1 MYAEVAEVVLEVLGI
16 TMTIYAQLLVK
27 IDPTFTIVAS
37 FFLPLL
43 YVTQSLRLSVI
54 ASNRNI
60 TVELF

>member
-1 MYAEVAEVVLEVLGI
+1 VLGI
-16 TMTIYAQLLVK
+16 LMTIYAQLLVK

-43 YVTQSLRLSVI
+43 YITQSLRLSVI